1 MHASEI
7 DVKTIYDT
15 FIEQFHFICSYS
27 ARLGMEISFTT
38 HLWEIFVEIQKL
50 ASAMFHHKVTKY
62 RISFDKKKDV
72 PLFFSQFTYNSCCA
86 QLNTVCIF
94 VYSSEVGS

>member
-7 DVKTIYDT
+7 DVKTIYET

-50 ASAMFHHKVTKY
+50 IRAMFHHFLVTKHK
-62 RISFDKKKDV
+62 ISFDKKKDV
-72 PLFFSQFTYNSCCA
+72 PLFFSQFT
-86 QLNTVCIF
+86 
-94 VYSSEVGS
+94 